1 MFLKNRLSL
10 ITLSIVMLAGIS
22 VSIFVD
28 IKGYSK
34 ESPYL
39 SSGEKNTNLS
49 EKVDTFLNPFIPS
62 YTPGAA
68 IAIIENG
75 DIVYTNGY
83 GMSDINNME
92 PVFPEKTIFNYGSV
106 GKMFIWV
113 SAMQLVEQN
122 KLDLNKDIREYLP
135 NGYPVKCKS
144 NSKITML
151 NLMNHDAGFDAATSS
166 LGELADSNAGS
177 IGKAVA
183 DFYDV
188 EQCFDEGTIRSY
200 SNYGTNLAAYIIE
213 CITNMDFYKYVEENI
228 FKPCSMNV
236 FYPEKNPV
244 EELMIYK
251 AKGYKYIS
259 EGKFEEENVY
269 RSNWLYPSGS
279 AVGTVKDLA
288 LFAKALMPKE
298 GEKSPLFNSN
308 STLEEMFSRSY
319 ETIEG
324 EEIFSMHHGFWGSSG
339 SYVGIGH
346 SGQVD
351 GFTSQFVI
359 NPETHFAII
368 SLANEGEAYAVT
380 RGLAREITG
389 SNYET
394 PVENVSELPSSKD
407 VVGEYFNSRGRFH
420 GEGEP
425 PTVFKITS
433 NEENIIKID
442 NGERTILF
450 KQIRPYLYMDI
461 SCNQLQEEYKSK
473 IYFTVKNG
481 NVIKATLIHSE
492 LIPCY

>member
-1 MFLKNRLSL
+1 MFIKNRLSL
-10 ITLSIVMLAGIS
+10 ITLSIIMLVGIS

-39 SSGEKNTNLS
+39 LSGAENTNLS

-83 GMSDINNME
+83 GMSDINSME
-92 PVFPEKTIFNYGSV
+92 PVIPEKTIFNYGSV

-151 NLMNHDAGFDAATSS
+151 NLMNRDAGFDAATSS

-213 CITNMDFYKYVEENI
+213 CITN
-228 FKPCSMNV
+228 
-236 FYPEKNPV
+236 
-244 EELMIYK
+244 
-251 AKGYKYIS
+251 
-259 EGKFEEENVY
+259 
-269 RSNWLYPSGS
+269 
-279 AVGTVKDLA
+279 
-288 LFAKALMPKE
+288 
-298 GEKSPLFNSN
+298 
-308 STLEEMFSRSY
+308 
-319 ETIEG
+319 
-324 EEIFSMHHGFWGSSG
+324 
-339 SYVGIGH
+339 
-346 SGQVD
+346 
-351 GFTSQFVI
+351 
-359 NPETHFAII
+359 
-368 SLANEGEAYAVT
+368 
-380 RGLAREITG
+380 
-389 SNYET
+389 
-394 PVENVSELPSSKD
+394 
-407 VVGEYFNSRGRFH
+407 
-420 GEGEP
+420 
-425 PTVFKITS
+425 
-433 NEENIIKID
+433 
-442 NGERTILF
+442 
-450 KQIRPYLYMDI
+450 IR
-461 SCNQLQEEYKSK
+461 
-473 IYFTVKNG
+473 
-481 NVIKATLIHSE
+481 
-492 LIPCY
+492 